1 VKRKILSILFTCVM
15 VFSLLGFGV
24 PVFADDGWTPAA
36 SGGCTDIIV
45 GKDATVDGSTIGTY
59 SCDGALW
66 ASIEVVP
73 GETFP
78 PGTMMPIYY
87 RPYVES
93 YEDYLEWLEK
103 PTLKGEV
110 PQVEETYRY
119 VSLKVWYDEQRCGG
133 INEYGLTTGETTIG
147 GREEL
152 MNENGLLYTYSNYKE
167 SSLLTVA
174 LQRAKTAREAIQIMG
189 SLAEE
194 YGYAQFGEHITV
206 TDGNEAWAFEIF
218 GPGPD
223 WTLGSGEP
231 GAVWCAQR
239 IPDDHV
245 GVSANRSRIGEVDL
259 DDTDYFM
266 ASPNIFSLAEEMGW
280 WDPAEPFIW
289 YEAYGYGPND
299 DPNDPMCRLREWEV
313 LDFVAPSLHLDS
325 EAGRYPFSVKPDKPV
340 SVQDMMSIYRY
351 GYEGTDW
358 DVTENPAFYVDGQK
372 SPLACPWG
380 FEDLHQLLGVEAKP
394 SVAYVNNLWPSVFC
408 YVSQVR
414 ADLPDPIRG
423 CMWFGFGPPSST
435 CYVPIY
441 SGVTELPESWVYT
454 DLTRPNR
461 ECSWWAFNLI
471 NNLSVIKYQEAIED
485 IKGVRDPAEAEFFAM
500 QPDIETAAA
509 DLYES
514 EGPAAAQE
522 LVTDYANTCMNAASD
537 AYWDL
542 VDYMLYKYYFNPG
555 WASPQALPVIEVG
568 PVFTVTELSM
578 PLREVNIGETVP
590 IDAVI
595 ANTGNVIGRYEVTLK
610 INGAVETTE
619 EVAVNAGASERV
631 TFATSKD
638 IAGTYSVDVDGL
650 TGSFIV
656 EAAPLNWGLIG
667 GAIAGAV
674 VLGLLAFF
682 LVRRR
687 AS

>member
-1 VKRKILSILFTCVM
+1 M
-15 VFSLLGFGV
+15 VLSLLGFGV
-24 PVFADDGWTPAA
+24 PVFADNGWTPAA
-36 SGGCTDIIV
+36 SGGCTDIMV

-93 YEDYLEWLEK
+93 YEDYLEWLDK

-119 VSLKVWYDEQRCGG
+119 VSIKVWYDEQRCGG
-133 INEYGLTTGETTIG
+133 INEYGLTTGETTIS

-167 SSLLTVA
+167 SSLLTIA
-174 LQRAKTAREAIQIMG
+174 LQRAETAREAIQIMG

-194 YGYAQFGEHITV
+194 YGYAQFGEHVTV
-206 TDGNEAWAFEIF
+206 TDGNEVWAFEIF

-239 IPDDHV
+239 IPDDEV

-289 YEAYGYGPND
+289 YEAYGPSSE
-299 DPNDPMCRLREWEV
+299 PMSSLREWEV
-313 LDFVAPSLHLDS
+313 LDSVAPSLNLDP
-325 EAGRYPFSVKPDKPV
+325 EAERYPFSVKPDKPV

-358 DVTENPAFYVDGQK
+358 DVTEDPAFYVDGQK

-380 FEDLHQLLGVEAKP
+380 FDDLHQLLGVEAHP
-394 SVAYVNNLWPSVFC
+394 SVGYVNNLWPSVFC

-423 CMWFGFGPPSST
+423 CMWFGFGPASST

-454 DLTRPNR
+454 DLTQPTNR

-471 NNLSVIKYQEAIED
+471 NNLSVIKYQETIED

-522 LVTDYANTCMNAASD
+522 SVTNYTNSCMNAVSD

-555 WASPQALPVIEVG
+555 WASPQALPV
-568 PVFTVTELSM
+568 
-578 PLREVNIGETVP
+578 
-590 IDAVI
+590 
-595 ANTGNVIGRYEVTLK
+595 VTLAK
-610 INGAVETTE
+610 EKAAPPVTKPINGGV
-619 EVAVNAGASERV
+619 
-631 TFATSKD
+631 
-638 IAGTYSVDVDGL
+638 
-650 TGSFIV
+650 
-656 EAAPLNWGLIG
+656 
-667 GAIAGAV
+667 IAGATVGVV
-674 VLGLLAFF
+674 VLGLLTFF
-682 LVRRR
+682 VVRRR
-687 AS
+687 LY

>member
-1 VKRKILSILFTCVM
+1 M

-93 YEDYLEWLEK
+93 YEDYLEWLDK

-174 LQRAKTAREAIQIMG
+174 LQRAETAREAIQIMG

-194 YGYAQFGEHITV
+194 YGYAQFGEHVTV

-289 YEAYGYGPND
+289 YEAYGPND
-299 DPNDPMCRLREWEV
+299 DPMCRLREWEV

-325 EAGRYPFSVKPDKPV
+325 EAERYPFSVKPDKPV

-358 DVTENPAFYVDGQK
+358 DVTEAPAFYVDGQK

-380 FEDLHQLLGVEAKP
+380 FDDLHQLLGVEAQP

-441 SGVTELPESWVYT
+441 SGVTELPESWGYT

-471 NNLSVIKYQEAIED
+471 NNLSVIKYQETIED
-485 IKGVRDPAEAEFFAM
+485 IKGVRDPAEAEFFTM

-522 LVTDYANTCMNAASD
+522 LVTDYANTCMNAVSD

-555 WASPQALPVIEVG
+555 WASPQALPV
-568 PVFTVTELSM
+568 
-578 PLREVNIGETVP
+578 
-590 IDAVI
+590 
-595 ANTGNVIGRYEVTLK
+595 VTLAK
-610 INGAVETTE
+610 EKAAPPVTKPINGGV
-619 EVAVNAGASERV
+619 
-631 TFATSKD
+631 
-638 IAGTYSVDVDGL
+638 
-650 TGSFIV
+650 
-656 EAAPLNWGLIG
+656 
-667 GAIAGAV
+667 IAGATVGVV
-674 VLGLLAFF
+674 VLGLLTFF
-682 LVRRR
+682 VVRRR
-687 AS
+687 LY